1 MWAVVPLKNIRH
13 AKQRLAP
20 FLTPAERSEL
30 MLAMIT
36 DVLTALT
43 HTPDLAGILLVSR
56 APEATD
62 LARAHGCELYAEA
75 DGADLSESVQAAGG
89 YLVANRARAAAR

>member
-20 FLTPAERSEL
+20 LLTPAERSEL
-30 MLAMIT
+30 MLAMVT

-43 HTPDLAGILLVSR
+43 QTPGLAGILLVSR
-56 APEATD
+56 APEAAE
-62 LARAHGCELYAEA
+62 LAHAFTAANCMPRPTARTSPNRFRPPA
-75 DGADLSESVQAAGG
+75 DIWLRTATPRE
-89 YLVANRARAAAR
+89 R